1 MCFDELE
8 AFINDLPEKK
18 GALITVLHKAQ
29 EIFGYL
35 PKEVQE
41 FIAEKL
47 NLPVSKV
54 YGVVRFYSYF
64 TMIPRGENHLSICMG
79 TACYVNGAEDLL
91 EVLKKELGI
100 GVGEVSSDGK
110 FSIHTL
116 RCIGACS
123 LAPVLSINGDV
134 YGKVKA
140 ADIKG
145 ILSNYIESSHESV
158 PKNTEGEE

>member
-8 AFINDLPEKK
+8 EFIIELPEKK

-35 PKEVQE
+35 PKEVQK
-41 FIAEKL
+41 FIADKL

-64 TMIPRGENHLSICMG
+64 TMVPRGENHLSICMG

-91 EVLKKELGI
+91 EVFKKELGI

-110 FSIHTL
+110 FSVHSL

-123 LAPVLSINGDV
+123 LAPVITINGDV
-134 YGKVKA
+134 YGKLKA

-145 ILSNYIESSHESV
+145 ILSSYIEASNETV
-158 PKNTEGEE
+158 PKKSEGEE